1 MVLLEP
7 VPERVDYP
15 DWLGQGGR
23 TAAGSCRVAIAGWDS
38 SCSRCSH
45 CTESKTT
52 GVGEYYKNALDACM
66 NYKVIKN
73 K

>member
-1 MVLLEP
+1 MVLIEP
-7 VPERVDYP
+7 VPEGVDYP

-23 TAAGSCRVAIAGWDS
+23 TATGSCRVAIARWDS
-38 SCSRCSH
+38 SCSRYRH
-45 CTESKTT
+45 CIESKTT
-52 GVGEYYKNALDACM
+52 GVGEYPKNTLYACM